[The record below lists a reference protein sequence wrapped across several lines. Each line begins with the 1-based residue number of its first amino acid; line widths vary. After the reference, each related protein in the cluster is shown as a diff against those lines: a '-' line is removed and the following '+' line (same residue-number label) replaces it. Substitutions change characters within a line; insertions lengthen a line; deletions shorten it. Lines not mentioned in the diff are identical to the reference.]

1 MDRIIKDIENFI
13 KNNLEKETATKITI
27 QINHDGY
34 DYIKTKM
41 NKKEIE
47 KKIEKKNEYSLNQI
61 EIDTPKNKKQT

>member
-13 KNNLEKETATKITI
+13 KNNLKKEIATKITI

-61 EIDTPKNKKQT
+61 EIDAPKNKK